1 MAFAVRLA
9 VGRRTSRA
17 LLDFDAMSAIAPV
30 VPNPSPGTYAPGGRA
45 LKRALIAGIGRVL
58 ACRDTLN
65 LINVFPVADGDT
77 GSNLAFTLSAVLE
90 AVRPFRHAHV
100 GNVLERAACEAI
112 DGARGNSGAILAQ
125 FLQGASEALRGVRHL
140 STQHLAAAAG
150 EGSAQA
156 RAAVAEPREG
166 TMLSVIAVFADALA
180 RACETGMDDLREAF
194 AHALRATRQAL
205 ADTPRQLAVLRR
217 AGVVDAGA
225 QGFVELLEG
234 INDFMLRGRPALG
247 GGIVAV
253 NAAMGVLSSIESD
266 AAHRYCTECVLSAE
280 AIDRDVVRAALLA
293 LPASSLVM
301 AGTRE
306 RLRVHLHIDEPA
318 LLFDTLAPF
327 GNVMARKADDMRA
340 QQRATRQASDVAVV
354 VDSAA
359 DIPSDAFETLPLHL
373 VPVRLNFG
381 AKDYLDKVSLSARE
395 FYAELARSTQQ
406 VRTSQPPPG
415 DFRRLFEFLL
425 SHHAEV
431 VYVGLSSAVS
441 GTLQS
446 AQRAAQETDPA
457 RVRVVDTRNGSGGQ
471 GLLAV
476 HAAERALAGA
486 DASTIGAEVATLAHD
501 TRTFAYARD
510 LRNAVRGGRVPRWA
524 LPLTQWL
531 RLVPIVRLGGGDGR
545 LHVCGILRDR
555 ADLPA
560 RYVSRVLRGLDRS
573 RRWRAEVLHCDNAA
587 EGERVREALLRA
599 LPGVDV
605 CALLDAGSAIGAH
618 AGRGAVVIA
627 LMPDM
632 RTA

>member
-1 MAFAVRLA
+1 
-9 VGRRTSRA
+9 
-17 LLDFDAMSAIAPV
+17 MSAIAPV
-30 VPNPSPGTYAPGGRA
+30 LPNSAFDTYATGGRA

-58 ACRDTLN
+58 ASRDTLN
-65 LINVFPVADGDT
+65 RINVFPVADGDT

-90 AVRPFRHAHV
+90 AVRPLKHAHA
-100 GNVLERAACEAI
+100 GSVLERAAGEAI

-125 FLQGASEALRGVRHL
+125 FLQGVSEALTGVGRL
-140 STQHLAAAAG
+140 SAKHLAAAAG

-156 RAAVAEPREG
+156 RAAVAQPREG
-166 TMLSVIAVFADALA
+166 TMLSVMAAFADALA
-180 RACETGMDDLREAF
+180 RTRDAGKIDLRETF
-194 AHALRATRQAL
+194 AHALAASRQAL

-234 INDFMLRGRPALG
+234 IHDFMLRGRPALRG
-247 GGIVAV
+247 TIVAE
-253 NAAMGVLSSIESD
+253 NAAAGVLISDDSD
-266 AAHRYCTECVLSAE
+266 AEHRYCTECVLSAE
-280 AIDRDVVRAALLA
+280 AIDRDAVRAALAA

-306 RLRVHLHIDEPA
+306 RLRVHMHIDAPA
-318 LLFDTLAPF
+318 LLFDTLSAF
-327 GNVMARKADDMRA
+327 GNVVARKADDMHA
-340 QQRATRQASDVAVV
+340 QRRATRGASDVAVV

-359 DIPSDAFETLPLHL
+359 DIPPEAFERLPLHL

-381 AKDYLDKVSLSARE
+381 AKDYLDKVSLSSRE
-395 FYAELARSTQQ
+395 FYAELKRSTQP

-425 SHHAEV
+425 SHHAQV
-431 VYVGLSSAVS
+431 VYVGLSRAVS

-446 AQRAAQETDPA
+446 AELAAQETDPA

-486 DASTIGAEVATLAHD
+486 DAAAIIAEVTTLAEV
-501 TRTFAYARD
+501 TRTFAYVRD
-510 LRNAVRGGRVPRWA
+510 LGNAVRGGRIPRWT
-524 LPLTQWL
+524 LPITQWL

-555 ADLPA
+555 GDLQA
-560 RYVSRVLRGLDRS
+560 RFVARVVRTLDRS
-573 RRWRAEVLHCDNAA
+573 RRWRAEVLHCDNAV
-587 EGERVREALLRA
+587 EGERVRDALLRK

-605 CALLDAGSAIGAH
+605 AAVLDAGSAIGAH
-618 AGRGAVVIA
+618 AGSGAVVIA
-627 LMPDM
+627 LMPDL
-632 RTA
+632 RQAC

>member
-1 MAFAVRLA
+1 
-9 VGRRTSRA
+9 
-17 LLDFDAMSAIAPV
+17 MSAVLVSAP
-30 VPNPSPGTYAPGGRA
+30 PDAAPGSYAPGGRA
-45 LKRALIAGIGRVL
+45 LKRALMAGIGRVL
-58 ACRDTLN
+58 ASRDTLN
-65 LINVFPVADGDT
+65 RINVFPVADGDT

-90 AVRPFRHAHV
+90 AVRPFKHAHA
-100 GNVLERAACEAI
+100 GALLECAAGEAI

-125 FLQGASEALRGVRHL
+125 FLQGVSEALGDVGRL
-140 STQHLAAAAG
+140 SAQHLAAAAG
-150 EGSAQA
+150 EGAAQA

-166 TMLSVIAVFADALA
+166 TMLSVIAAFADALA
-180 RACETGMDDLREAF
+180 HACSAGAVDLREAF
-194 AHALRATRQAL
+194 AHALSATRQAL
-205 ADTPRQLAVLRR
+205 VDTPRQLAVLRR

-225 QGFVELLEG
+225 KGFVELLEG

-247 GGIVAV
+247 DGIVAES
-253 NAAMGVLSSIESD
+253 AAVGVVAGVESD
-266 AAHRYCTECVLSAE
+266 ATHRYCTECVLAAE
-280 AIDRDVVRAALLA
+280 AIDRDAVRAALLG
-293 LPASSLVM
+293 LPSSSLVI

-318 LLFDTLAPF
+318 RLFDALAVF
-327 GNVMARKADDMRA
+327 GSVVARKADDMRA
-340 QQRATRQASDVAVV
+340 QQRATQRASDVAVV

-359 DIPSDAFETLPLHL
+359 DLPPAAFDTLPLHL

-395 FYAELARSTQQ
+395 FYAELARSTQP

-431 VYVGLSSAVS
+431 VYVGLSRAVS

-446 AQRAAQETDPA
+446 AERAAQETDAA
-457 RVRVVDTRNGSGGQ
+457 RVHVVDTRNGSGGQ

-486 DASTIGAEVATLAHD
+486 DAATIVAEIATLAQH

-510 LRNAVRGGRVPRWA
+510 LSYAVRGGRVPRWA
-524 LPLTQWL
+524 LPITQWL

-545 LHVCGILRDR
+545 LHVCGVMRDR
-555 ADLPA
+555 GDLPE
-560 RYVSRVLRGLDRS
+560 RYVARVLRGMDRS

-587 EGERVREALLRA
+587 EGERVRAALLRA
-599 LPGVDV
+599 LPGADV
-605 CALLDAGSAIGAH
+605 AALLDAGSAIGAH

-627 LMPDM
+627 LMPDL
-632 RTA
+632 RPP